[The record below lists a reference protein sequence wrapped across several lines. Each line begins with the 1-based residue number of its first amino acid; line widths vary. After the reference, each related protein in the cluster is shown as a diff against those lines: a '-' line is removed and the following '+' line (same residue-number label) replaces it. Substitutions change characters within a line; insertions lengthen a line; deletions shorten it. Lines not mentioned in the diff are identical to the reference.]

1 MSQTSK
7 FDIIVRAVNTNV
19 VLVIDSLPFPLES
32 LNSKMTTFLYM
43 SRIAESSMAIGNML
57 K

>member
-32 LNSKMTTFLYM
+32 LNSKMTAFLDM